1 MIQMGLRP
9 FINSSLARKQ
19 DERSLPVYYPY
30 IGEGRAGMVIMRWI
44 LYVLIVLVAV
54 ISGGWAALALW
65 YQAPGGPVVRA
76 VAAVAWVIFV
86 LTVLALIWAKRG
98 GVPIAAY
105 VLAYVI
111 LLAWWGTISP
121 SNHREWAD
129 DVSRMLAGQVDGNR
143 VTLFNVRNFNW
154 RTDDDYDAR
163 WETRSYDLDQ
173 LSTADVILSS
183 WGVPGISHALIS
195 FGFNDGSHVV
205 FSVEIRRRKG
215 QSFSSIGGFFKQ
227 FESTIIAADEHD
239 IIRVRTNVR
248 NETDHLYRLRMDKA
262 AMRSL
267 FLAYVQEANELG
279 AKPAFYNTVTSN
291 CVTIVYGMAKRI
303 DPGLPYDYRLLLTS
317 YLPSYLYQVGALDTQ
332 YPLAVL
338 TQQGDITARARATTV
353 QTMTS
358 RAPYAHLPNPDAMT
372 PQLPPLRAVGEG
384 WGGVKPS
391 ILRQARATPPQPS
404 PACRGGRVDTQ
415 RAYFTVKV
423 LLLRSTSG
431 IA

>member
-1 MIQMGLRP
+1 
-9 FINSSLARKQ
+9 
-19 DERSLPVYYPY
+19 
-30 IGEGRAGMVIMRWI
+30 MVIMRWI
-44 LYVLIVLVAV
+44 LYVLMVLIAV
-54 ISGGWAALALW
+54 IAGGWAALALW
-65 YQAPGGPVVRA
+65 YQAPGGPLVRLL
-76 VAAVAWVIFV
+76 AALAWVLFV
-86 LTVLALIWAKRG
+86 LTVLALIWARRG

-111 LLAWWGTISP
+111 LLAWWSTIAP

-129 DVSRMLAGQVDGNR
+129 DVSQMLAGQVDGDH
-143 VTLFNVRNFNW
+143 VTLDNVRNFNW
-154 RTDDDYDAR
+154 RTDDDYDVH
-163 WETRSYDLDQ
+163 WETRRYDLNQ

-227 FESTIIAADEHD
+227 FESTIVAADEHD

-248 NETDHLYRLRMDKA
+248 NETDHLYRLRMDKT

-267 FLAYVQEANELG
+267 FLAYVQEANEL
-279 AKPAFYNTVTSN
+279 AVKPAFYNTVTSN

-317 YLPSYLYQVGALDTQ
+317 YLPSYLYQVGALDTR

-338 TQQGDITARARATTV
+338 TQEGDITARARATAPGDDF
-353 QTMTS
+353 S
-358 RAPYAHLPNPDAMT
+358 RAI
-372 PQLPPLRAVGEG
+372 R
-384 WGGVKPS
+384 
-391 ILRQARATPPQPS
+391 TPPEP
-404 PACRGGRVDTQ
+404 
-415 RAYFTVKV
+415 
-423 LLLRSTSG
+423 
-431 IA
+431 

>member
-1 MIQMGLRP
+1 
-9 FINSSLARKQ
+9 
-19 DERSLPVYYPY
+19 
-30 IGEGRAGMVIMRWI
+30 MVIVRWI

-65 YQAPGGPVVRA
+65 YQAPGGQVVRV
-76 VAAVAWVIFV
+76 VAAVSWVIFV
-86 LTVLALIWAKRG
+86 LTVLALIWARRG

-111 LLAWWGTISP
+111 LLAWWSTIAP

-129 DVSRMLAGQVDGNR
+129 DVSRMLAGQVDGDR
-143 VTLFNVRNFNW
+143 VTLYNVRNFNW

-163 WETRSYDLDQ
+163 WETRSYDLNQ

-205 FSVEIRRRKG
+205 FSVEIRRKKG

-227 FESTIIAADEHD
+227 FESTIVAADEHD
-239 IIRVRTNVR
+239 IIRLRTNVR

-262 AMRSL
+262 TMRSL

-317 YLPSYLYQVGALDTQ
+317 YLPSYLYQVGALDTR

-338 TQQGDITARARATTV
+338 TQQGDVTARARA
-353 QTMTS
+353 
-358 RAPYAHLPNPDAMT
+358 
-372 PQLPPLRAVGEG
+372 
-384 WGGVKPS
+384 
-391 ILRQARATPPQPS
+391 RATAPSDDFSKAIRTPPEP
-404 PACRGGRVDTQ
+404 
-415 RAYFTVKV
+415 
-423 LLLRSTSG
+423 
-431 IA
+431 

>member
-1 MIQMGLRP
+1 
-9 FINSSLARKQ
+9 
-19 DERSLPVYYPY
+19 
-30 IGEGRAGMVIMRWI
+30 MVIVRWV
-44 LYVLIVLVAV
+44 LYMLIVLVAV

-65 YQAPGGPVVRA
+65 YQAPGGQVVRV
-76 VAAVAWVIFV
+76 VAAVTWVIFV
-86 LTVLALIWAKRG
+86 LTVLALIWARRG

-111 LLAWWGTISP
+111 LLAWWSTIAP

-129 DVSRMLAGQVDGNR
+129 DVSRMLAGQVDGDR
-143 VTLFNVRNFNW
+143 VTLYNVRNFNW

-163 WETRSYDLDQ
+163 WETRSYDLNQ

-205 FSVEIRRRKG
+205 FSVEIRRKKG

-227 FESTIIAADEHD
+227 FESTIVAADEHD

-262 AMRSL
+262 TMRSL

-317 YLPSYLYQVGALDTQ
+317 YLPSYLYQVGALDTR

-338 TQQGDITARARATTV
+338 TQQGDVTARARATA
-353 QTMTS
+353 QS
-358 RAPYAHLPNPDAMT
+358 DDFSKAIR
-372 PQLPPLRAVGEG
+372 
-384 WGGVKPS
+384 
-391 ILRQARATPPQPS
+391 TPPEP
-404 PACRGGRVDTQ
+404 
-415 RAYFTVKV
+415 
-423 LLLRSTSG
+423 
-431 IA
+431 

>member
-1 MIQMGLRP
+1 
-9 FINSSLARKQ
+9 
-19 DERSLPVYYPY
+19 
-30 IGEGRAGMVIMRWI
+30 MVIMRWI
-44 LYVLIVLVAV
+44 LYMLIVLVAV

-111 LLAWWGTISP
+111 LLAWWGTIAP

-129 DVSRMLAGQVDGNR
+129 DVSHMLAGQVDGDR
-143 VTLFNVRNFNW
+143 VTLYNVRNFNW

-163 WETRSYDLDQ
+163 WETRSYDLNQ

-227 FESTIIAADEHD
+227 FESTIVAADEHD

-267 FLAYVQEANELG
+267 FLAYVQEANELR

-291 CVTIVYGMAKRI
+291 CVTIVYGMAKQI

-317 YLPSYLYQVGALDTQ
+317 YLPSYLYQVGALDTR

-338 TQQGDITARARATTV
+338 TQQGDITAA
-353 QTMTS
+353 
-358 RAPYAHLPNPDAMT
+358 
-372 PQLPPLRAVGEG
+372 G
-384 WGGVKPS
+384 
-391 ILRQARATPPQPS
+391 
-404 PACRGGRVDTQ
+404 ACSRGGR
-415 RAYFTVKV
+415 RF
-423 LLLRSTSG
+423 L
-431 IA
+431 